1 MIWWLPD
8 ECLTTAW
15 RLLYDCMMTAWRRT
29 AWRLHDDCMMN
40 TWQMPGNCLMN
51 TLRMPDNC
59 IMTPW
64 KGKICRPDAAYSRV
78 QPKFTTWEH
87 IKKTQKVDVF
97 IFNLNKWTCSAIR
110 KIHTFWKACYARS
123 SPMLWTRSNMDQ
135 VSWHLAFRNLIGQE
149 YILVIG
155 QLGLN

>member
-64 KGKICRPDAAYSRV
+64 KGKICRPDAAYSSM
-78 QPKFTTWEH
+78 QPKFTTWELRACQ
-87 IKKTQKVDVF
+87 KTQKVDVL
-97 IFNLNKWTCSAIR
+97 IFNLNKWTYSAIR
-110 KIHTFWKACYARS
+110 QSRRFEKHVMQEVLRCYE
-123 SPMLWTRSNMDQ
+123 LDLTWTRSPDI
-135 VSWHLAFRNLIGQE
+135 WHLE
-149 YILVIG
+149 T
-155 QLGLN
+155 